1 MTKSIVL
8 WSLVAALLGLV
19 RDAAALAAASARL
32 GAAARAMAQF
42 DVRTVIARTRAVYRE
57 LGVC

>member
-8 WSLVAALLGLV
+8 WSLVAALLAMV
-19 RDAAALAAASARL
+19 RDAAALSARL
-32 GAAARAMAQF
+32 GVATREKVLAQF
-42 DVRTVIARTRAVYRE
+42 DERIVVARTLAVYQE